1 MRGQP
6 RSEQGSSVA
15 CSSCAAELCVAGG
28 LVCAPPPAFCHPLLW
43 LTTWRRCLLWRCAG
57 LCVAGDRRRVVDDDE
72 RDERRRSRC
81 SPSTP
86 PPLTTHSTVAPT
98 PRTPVAP
105 VPPTPARHS
114 RSGLSGVQCADSAVL
129 VAQAPLPGPAVS
141 TDRSVQRERNRETA
155 AGAEGDRRASRRR
168 GSQPG
173 AAAGR

>member
-1 MRGQP
+1 MSAVSMCAQCGK
-6 RSEQGSSVA
+6 SSADGVGF
-15 CSSCAAELCVAGG
+15 SRAAMKRAKGK
-28 LVCAPPPAFCHPLLW
+28 
-43 LTTWRRCLLWRCAG
+43 RN
-57 LCVAGDRRRVVDDDE
+57 
-72 RDERRRSRC
+72 
-81 SPSTP
+81 
-86 PPLTTHSTVAPT
+86 
-98 PRTPVAP
+98 
-105 VPPTPARHS
+105 S

>member
-1 MRGQP
+1 MPTVVYADSLEANRGL
-6 RSEQGSSVA
+6 A
-15 CSSCAAELCVAGG
+15 WLCCTVGCM
-28 LVCAPPPAFCHPLLW
+28 VRAPPPRIAPFATHCCV
-43 LTTWRRCLLWRCAG
+43 TTWSRCLLWRCAG
-57 LCVAGDRRRVVDDDE
+57 LCVAGDRRRVVADE
-72 RDERRRSRC
+72 RYERRRSRC
-81 SPSTP
+81 SPP

-105 VPPTPARHS
+105 VPTAPARHS

-129 VAQAPLPGPAVS
+129 VVQAPLPGPAVS